1 MLAYEILTIGHFT
14 QDVPVTNVRVCFD
27 EMHMGNHRQFGRVQA
42 VLLHPKFG
50 RVQAVL
56 LHPKSCFF
64 CVF

>member
-42 VLLHPKFG
+42 VLLHPK
-50 RVQAVL
+50 
-56 LHPKSCFF
+56 SCFF